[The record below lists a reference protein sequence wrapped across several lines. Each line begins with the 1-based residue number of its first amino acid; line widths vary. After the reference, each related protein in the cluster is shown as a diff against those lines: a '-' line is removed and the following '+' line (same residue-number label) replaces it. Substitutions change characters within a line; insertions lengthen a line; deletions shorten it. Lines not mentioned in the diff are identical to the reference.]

1 MASDAG
7 KGDPSNGTIY
17 ISNLPEGTDDIMLA
31 GYFGT
36 IGLLKKDKR
45 TGRPKIWLYRDKM
58 TNEPKGDATVTY
70 EDPHAAL
77 AAVEWFNN
85 KDFHGNIIGVFI
97 AQSKSKDDTVRNSV
111 DDPNDFGGFEENAKD
126 LNEGGGRGRGQ
137 DDASGKAWQQD
148 GDWLC
153 PNTSCSNVNFAFRGV
168 CNRCASAR
176 PSGPSGGGAGAGGH
190 GRGRGA
196 NDSGVP
202 GRSVGAPTGLFGPND
217 WTCPMCGNI
226 NWAKRL
232 KCNVCNTNKPGHNE
246 GGVRGGR
253 GGGYKELDEEEL
265 EETKRR
271 RKEAEDDGELYDEF
285 GNLKKKFRAKTQQA
299 EAGKVLPG
307 AGRAGWE
314 VEEFGAAD
322 KEGRERSRERGRDR
336 DGRESSKARD
346 RDGRD
351 RRRSRSKHKFL
362 GYIRC
367 KEAMPQLCDLAI
379 NVNGQQTF
387 FINQKILSAYSEKL
401 KKIVRRE
408 KRKSQIK
415 NSIIEIDDFPGGPDG
430 FELVSRFCY
439 NHGEIKITVSNV
451 ALLHFCAVFLG
462 MTENVS
468 TSNLLKQTETF
479 LDGMIYW
486 SWQDTVSCLKS
497 CELFLTNADSSG
509 LVEKLIFSLLG
520 KISYNIDIA
529 TLAASSSSSSSSS
542 ETASRFRFSSPS
554 KTTPESTKPGSSSK
568 QWWFD
573 DLIIL
578 PPMIIEKVI
587 KNMGAYG
594 TDNDSLILTK
604 SLLHFL
610 KMAVLQCKSGAKR
623 AALYSRS
630 AYAGLADTAVH
641 GVISMS
647 CSFSCRGLFSVLR
660 IVSGFGLSKD
670 CRAKLEMLIGG
681 MLDQATLD
689 DLLVSGHDRGVF
701 DVNLVL
707 RLMRIFVH
715 SDLLSS
721 QKLKKVGTLID
732 KYLCEISPDQN
743 LKASKVLGV
752 AESLPDSARDSF
764 DGVYKA
770 IDIYLESHPTL
781 PFAERSRLCRCL
793 NYEKMS
799 LEACKDLAKNPRIPP
814 DVAVEALKLQ
824 HSKISK
830 GEYSVSV
837 KDLKGPSMI
846 NSSGMVLYN
855 GDVESLSPEN
865 QDTRMNMQWR
875 VMELEKACRE
885 MRRRMPKL
893 VGHDVN
899 VMRGTTPYYSRSPLP
914 KLC

>member
-1 MASDAG
+1 MQER
-7 KGDPSNGTIY
+7 DPSNGTIY

-153 PNTSCSNVNFAFRGV
+153 PNTSCSNVNFAFRGCV
-168 CNRCASAR
+168 QPLCKCSAFWSIWR
-176 PSGPSGGGAGAGGH
+176 WCWSWRSR
-190 GRGRGA
+190 RGRGA

-520 KISYNIDIA
+520 KISYNTDIA

-830 GEYSVSV
+830 GEYSVRV

>member
-1 MASDAG
+1 
-7 KGDPSNGTIY
+7 
-17 ISNLPEGTDDIMLA
+17 
-31 GYFGT
+31 
-36 IGLLKKDKR
+36 
-45 TGRPKIWLYRDKM
+45 
-58 TNEPKGDATVTY
+58 
-70 EDPHAAL
+70 
-77 AAVEWFNN
+77 
-85 KDFHGNIIGVFI
+85 
-97 AQSKSKDDTVRNSV
+97 
-111 DDPNDFGGFEENAKD
+111 
-126 LNEGGGRGRGQ
+126 
-137 DDASGKAWQQD
+137 
-148 GDWLC
+148 
-153 PNTSCSNVNFAFRGV
+153 
-168 CNRCASAR
+168 
-176 PSGPSGGGAGAGGH
+176 
-190 GRGRGA
+190 
-196 NDSGVP
+196 
-202 GRSVGAPTGLFGPND
+202 
-217 WTCPMCGNI
+217 
-226 NWAKRL
+226 
-232 KCNVCNTNKPGHNE
+232 
-246 GGVRGGR
+246 
-253 GGGYKELDEEEL
+253 
-265 EETKRR
+265 
-271 RKEAEDDGELYDEF
+271 
-285 GNLKKKFRAKTQQA
+285 
-299 EAGKVLPG
+299 
-307 AGRAGWE
+307 
-314 VEEFGAAD
+314 
-322 KEGRERSRERGRDR
+322 
-336 DGRESSKARD
+336 
-346 RDGRD
+346 
-351 RRRSRSKHKFL
+351 
-362 GYIRC
+362 
-367 KEAMPQLCDLAI
+367 MPQLCDLAI

-387 FINQKILSAYSEKL
+387 FINQKVLSAYSEKL

-408 KRKSQIK
+408 KRKSHIK

-439 NHGEIKITVSNV
+439 NHGEIRITVSNV

-520 KISYNIDIA
+520 KIAYNTDIA
-529 TLAASSSSSSSSS
+529 TLAASSSSSSSSP
-542 ETASRFRFSSPS
+542 ETASRFRFSSSS
-554 KTTPESTKPGSSSK
+554 KTTPESTKPRSSSK

-578 PPMIIEKVI
+578 PPVIIERVI

-610 KMAVLQCKSGAKR
+610 KMAVLQCKRGAKR

-743 LKASKVLGV
+743 LKTSKVLGV

-770 IDIYLESHPTL
+770 IDIYLELINRREPRHITLSSALKNESDNLSFLARLRQKPAELLQIMYAKGHAVHGLTFRKSHPTL
-781 PFAERSRLCRCL
+781 PFEERSRLCRCL

-814 DVAVEALKLQ
+814 DIAVQALKLQ

-830 GEYSVSV
+830 GEYSVCI
-837 KDLKGPSMI
+837 KDLKGPSTI
-846 NSSGMVLYN
+846 NSSRMVLYN
-855 GDVESLSPEN
+855 YGDVESLSPEN
-865 QDTRMNMQWR
+865 VEDPRMNMQWR

-885 MRRRMPKL
+885 MKRRMPKL

-899 VMRGTTPYYSRSPLP
+899 VMRGTTPHYSRSPLP

>member
-1 MASDAG
+1 
-7 KGDPSNGTIY
+7 
-17 ISNLPEGTDDIMLA
+17 
-31 GYFGT
+31 
-36 IGLLKKDKR
+36 
-45 TGRPKIWLYRDKM
+45 
-58 TNEPKGDATVTY
+58 
-70 EDPHAAL
+70 
-77 AAVEWFNN
+77 
-85 KDFHGNIIGVFI
+85 
-97 AQSKSKDDTVRNSV
+97 
-111 DDPNDFGGFEENAKD
+111 
-126 LNEGGGRGRGQ
+126 
-137 DDASGKAWQQD
+137 
-148 GDWLC
+148 
-153 PNTSCSNVNFAFRGV
+153 
-168 CNRCASAR
+168 
-176 PSGPSGGGAGAGGH
+176 
-190 GRGRGA
+190 
-196 NDSGVP
+196 
-202 GRSVGAPTGLFGPND
+202 
-217 WTCPMCGNI
+217 
-226 NWAKRL
+226 
-232 KCNVCNTNKPGHNE
+232 
-246 GGVRGGR
+246 
-253 GGGYKELDEEEL
+253 
-265 EETKRR
+265 
-271 RKEAEDDGELYDEF
+271 
-285 GNLKKKFRAKTQQA
+285 
-299 EAGKVLPG
+299 
-307 AGRAGWE
+307 
-314 VEEFGAAD
+314 
-322 KEGRERSRERGRDR
+322 
-336 DGRESSKARD
+336 
-346 RDGRD
+346 
-351 RRRSRSKHKFL
+351 
-362 GYIRC
+362 
-367 KEAMPQLCDLAI
+367 MPQLCDLAI

-520 KISYNIDIA
+520 KISYNTDIA

-830 GEYSVSV
+830 GEYSVRV

>member
-1 MASDAG
+1 
-7 KGDPSNGTIY
+7 
-17 ISNLPEGTDDIMLA
+17 
-31 GYFGT
+31 
-36 IGLLKKDKR
+36 
-45 TGRPKIWLYRDKM
+45 
-58 TNEPKGDATVTY
+58 
-70 EDPHAAL
+70 
-77 AAVEWFNN
+77 
-85 KDFHGNIIGVFI
+85 
-97 AQSKSKDDTVRNSV
+97 
-111 DDPNDFGGFEENAKD
+111 
-126 LNEGGGRGRGQ
+126 
-137 DDASGKAWQQD
+137 
-148 GDWLC
+148 
-153 PNTSCSNVNFAFRGV
+153 
-168 CNRCASAR
+168 
-176 PSGPSGGGAGAGGH
+176 
-190 GRGRGA
+190 
-196 NDSGVP
+196 
-202 GRSVGAPTGLFGPND
+202 
-217 WTCPMCGNI
+217 
-226 NWAKRL
+226 
-232 KCNVCNTNKPGHNE
+232 
-246 GGVRGGR
+246 
-253 GGGYKELDEEEL
+253 
-265 EETKRR
+265 
-271 RKEAEDDGELYDEF
+271 
-285 GNLKKKFRAKTQQA
+285 
-299 EAGKVLPG
+299 
-307 AGRAGWE
+307 
-314 VEEFGAAD
+314 
-322 KEGRERSRERGRDR
+322 
-336 DGRESSKARD
+336 
-346 RDGRD
+346 
-351 RRRSRSKHKFL
+351 
-362 GYIRC
+362 
-367 KEAMPQLCDLAI
+367 MPQLCDLAI

-387 FINQKILSAYSEKL
+387 FINQKVLSAYSEKL

-408 KRKSQIK
+408 KRKSHIK

-520 KISYNIDIA
+520 KIAYNTDIA
-529 TLAASSSSSSSSS
+529 TLAASSSSSSSSP

-554 KTTPESTKPGSSSK
+554 KTTPESTKPRSSSK

-578 PPMIIEKVI
+578 PPMIIERVI

-610 KMAVLQCKSGAKR
+610 KMAVLQCKRGAKR

-743 LKASKVLGV
+743 LKTSKVLGV

-781 PFAERSRLCRCL
+781 PFEERSRLCRCL

-814 DVAVEALKLQ
+814 DIAVQALKLQ

-830 GEYSVSV
+830 GEYSACV
-837 KDLKGPSMI
+837 KDVKGPSMI

-855 GDVESLSPEN
+855 GDGESLSPEN
-865 QDTRMNMQWR
+865 VQDTRMNMQWR

-885 MRRRMPKL
+885 MKRRMPKL

-899 VMRGTTPYYSRSPLP
+899 VMRGTTPHYSRSPLP

>member
-1 MASDAG
+1 MASYAG

-217 WTCPMCGNI
+217 WTCPIQGCVVDEAVMYWIYIKFSWCGNI

-246 GGVRGGR
+246 GG
-253 GGGYKELDEEEL
+253 
-265 EETKRR
+265 
-271 RKEAEDDGELYDEF
+271 DDGELYDEF

-314 VEEFGAAD
+314 VEEFG
-322 KEGRERSRERGRDR
+322 
-336 DGRESSKARD
+336 
-346 RDGRD
+346 
-351 RRRSRSKHKFL
+351 KHKFL

-520 KISYNIDIA
+520 KISYNTDIA

-770 IDIYLESHPTL
+770 IDIYLEASSDTNVPSHPTL

-830 GEYSVSV
+830 GEYSVRV